1 MCQLVRAPTEA
12 RAGQQYCC
20 ETFANPHRR
29 AATLAQRGANTPPA
43 NGRQLLRSKKQGGAP
58 VVSLPAP
65 VPPRIVG
72 RALLPS
78 RGCLRTKPGRQP
90 QATLRGR
97 SATVSQPPRPPRPF
111 AQTGPPRSCNG
122 M

>member
-20 ETFANPHRR
+20 ETFANPAPVCHHPGAARR
-29 AATLAQRGANTPPA
+29 KYRTGRR
-43 NGRQLLRSKKQGGAP
+43 RQLLRSKKQGGAP

-78 RGCLRTKPGRQP
+78 RGCPRTKPGRHL
-90 QATLRGR
+90 QATLCGR
-97 SATVSQPPRPPRPF
+97 SATVAQPP
-111 AQTGPPRSCNG
+111 
-122 M
+122 